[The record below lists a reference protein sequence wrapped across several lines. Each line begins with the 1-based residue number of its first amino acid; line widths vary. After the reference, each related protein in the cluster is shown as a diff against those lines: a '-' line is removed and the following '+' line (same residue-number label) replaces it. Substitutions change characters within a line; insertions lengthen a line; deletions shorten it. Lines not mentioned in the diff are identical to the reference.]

1 MLVFLAWWRVFN
13 KSEILL
19 PKVVYYDFLWALNPS
34 WKSSP
39 TELSINFRGPSWQP
53 HGHQPVHPQHHHGDD
68 WKKTI
73 YPTFWPFQF
82 VDVPSGETH
91 GPPEQDGDG
100 PQQVDLLPPDDRSWS
115 FATWRLDCLQEG
127 LSHNGDTSG
136 PPLLNFNTSV
146 DTLKTSSRYSKFVL
160 FSNDSWAVMILI
172 VL

>member
-39 TELSINFRGPSWQP
+39 TELSINFLGPRWQP
-53 HGHQPVHPQHHHGDD
+53 HGHQHVHPLHHLDDD

-73 YPTFWPFQF
+73 YLNILTFPISWCSLWWNTWTPRAGWWLASTSWPP
-82 VDVPSGETH
+82 PSWW
-91 GPPEQDGDG
+91 QK
-100 PQQVDLLPPDDRSWS
+100 LI
-115 FATWRLDCLQEG
+115 FATWSLSCQGDG

-136 PPLLNFNTSV
+136 PPLLNTNSSV
-146 DTLKTSSRYSKFVL
+146 DTLKTSSRYSKTVL
-160 FSNDSWAVMILI
+160 FSNDSWVVTFLI